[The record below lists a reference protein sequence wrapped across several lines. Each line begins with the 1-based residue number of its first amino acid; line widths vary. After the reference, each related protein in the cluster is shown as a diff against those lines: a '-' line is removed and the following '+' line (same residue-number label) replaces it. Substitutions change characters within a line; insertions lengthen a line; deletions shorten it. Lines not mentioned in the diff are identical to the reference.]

1 MTELRDLTPHTSISH
16 EQASRDG
23 RQRRLLRTFLPELV
37 GLERILAEAPDFI
50 TTEVVERVALKDLS
64 LPIYRVDIGSSPA
77 RRPGRVHHDRGAAQQ
92 LPHECRREFLD

>member
-37 GLERILAEAPDFI
+37 GLERILTEAPDLI

-64 LPIYRVDIGSSPA
+64 LPIYRRYRLFPA
-77 RRPGRVHHDRGAAQQ
+77 RCASGIA
-92 LPHECRREFLD
+92 CWRRARA